1 MAKIHTSAF
10 KMTAPVVQLLNRNA
24 SAFPGEGSA
33 HSIWKVPGS
42 S

>member
-1 MAKIHTSAF
+1 MAKIHTF
-10 KMTAPVVQLLNRNA
+10 KVAAPVVQLLNRNG

-33 HSIWKVPGS
+33 GSVWKVQAS